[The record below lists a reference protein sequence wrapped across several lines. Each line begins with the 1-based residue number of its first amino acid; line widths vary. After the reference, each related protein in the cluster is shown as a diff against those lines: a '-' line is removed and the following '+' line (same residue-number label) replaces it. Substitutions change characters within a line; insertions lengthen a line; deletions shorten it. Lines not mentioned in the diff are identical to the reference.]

1 MHINIKNKI
10 YDYFDNLIKRKILKT
25 KNILIHKTCLIHK
38 TNKKM
43 C

>member
-25 KNILIHKTCLIHK
+25 KTILIHKTCLIHK